1 MDGYRLLLASDVS
14 DRDGLGLEL
23 YDPGGV
29 LVAEVFRD
37 DGDSGRRTF
46 TTSGPVRVRA
56 EVLGGFLTEAAR
68 RL

>member
-23 YDPGGV
+23 YDPDGV
-29 LVAEVFRD
+29 LLAEVFRAVD
-37 DGDSGRRTF
+37 DSELRTF
-46 TTSGPVRVRA
+46 ATFGPVKVRP
-56 EVLGGFLTEAAR
+56 EVLGWFLTEAAR